1 MSHSF
6 PDAAESGVLE
16 PRADARPWGP
26 CSASPHLELPPG
38 CRQEEGGGAGAA
50 EDGGRPSSPPHSARA
65 PAPAPARAP
74 SALFPR
80 RPSAHLPGKWH
91 SNPPPPRP
99 PSATPATAP
108 SLQALSA
115 SSRLRLRRRRRL
127 AGSGLGLRGLPGAT
141 REAAHQ
147 GLGRLRTKGS
157 GRTGPARSVPGMKL
171 RPSLGSGENLL
182 KPGGAGAGRGEDA
195 GRNRFRVLQGRRGFL
210 PDPGWD
216 GAPARG
222 FGKGTGE
229 GSGH

>member
-16 PRADARPWGP
+16 PRAGARPWGA

-65 PAPAPARAP
+65 PAPALARAP

-99 PSATPATAP
+99 PSATPAAAP

-147 GLGRLRTKGS
+147 GLGAHRASSLCAGDETSS
-157 GRTGPARSVPGMKL
+157 GFR
-171 RPSLGSGENLL
+171 GE
-182 KPGGAGAGRGEDA
+182 PVEAGRGR
-195 GRNRFRVLQGRRGFL
+195 GMPGGRRGRGTE
-210 PDPGWD
+210 PVPGPP
-216 GAPARG
+216 GP
-222 FGKGTGE
+222 
-229 GSGH
+229 SGLSP